1 MAAMGTLYLIRHGQA
16 SYGQADYDRLS
27 PTGHA
32 QARALGER
40 LDLAGLTKLDAI
52 YSGPMTRQRETL
64 AGMRAAAAATGHAL
78 PGDDGHCA
86 ELAEYPAFELLAA
99 VMPKLI
105 AEEPAL
111 APIMAGH
118 GDPALLDRAFWLMI
132 TRWSKGELT
141 ADGVET
147 IVDFST
153 RIRRG
158 LETLMA
164 AHPGG
169 RVGVVTSGGAIG
181 MAILCALEI
190 TGERAIAIG
199 RHIRNA
205 SVSEFRFR
213 SKGFAWAP
221 EDFSLIAFNHVAHLP
236 PDLHTFR

>member
-16 SYGQADYDRLS
+16 SYGKADYDRLS
-27 PTGHA
+27 PTGQA

-40 LDLAGLTKLDAI
+40 LDLAGLAKLDAI
-52 YSGPMTRQRETL
+52 YTGPMTRQRETL
-64 AGMRAAAAATGHAL
+64 AGMRATAGGAL

-99 VMPKLI
+99 VMPKLV
-105 AEEPAL
+105 AEEPDL
-111 APIMAGH
+111 APIKAGH

-132 TRWSKGELT
+132 TRWSRGELT

-147 IVDFST
+147 IDGFT
-153 RIRRG
+153 GRIRRG
-158 LETLMA
+158 LETLIA

-181 MAILCALEI
+181 IAILLALGI

-205 SVSEFRFR
+205 SVSEFRYR
-213 SKGFAWAP
+213 STGFGWGP
-221 EDFSLIAFNHVAHLP
+221 DDFSLVAFNHVAHLP
-236 PDLHTFR
+236 AELHTFR